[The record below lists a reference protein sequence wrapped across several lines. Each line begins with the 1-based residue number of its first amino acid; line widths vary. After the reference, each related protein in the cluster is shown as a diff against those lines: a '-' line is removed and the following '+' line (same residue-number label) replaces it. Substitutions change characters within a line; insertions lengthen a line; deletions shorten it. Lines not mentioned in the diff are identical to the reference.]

1 MATTKELTEQVI
13 ALEKRIAQLSTT
25 NSRLTDE
32 VAILKHNYSNIVEDV
47 SERFEAVAKR
57 FQKK

>member
-32 VAILKHNYSNIVEDV
+32 VAILKHNYSNLVEDV
-47 SERFEAVAKR
+47 SKRFEAVAKR

>member
-1 MATTKELTEQVI
+1 MATTKELTEQV
-13 ALEKRIAQLSTT
+13 ATLQKRVSQLTST
-25 NSRLTDE
+25 NSRLVDE
-32 VAILKHNYSNIVEDV
+32 VAILKTNYSNLVEDV

>member
-32 VAILKHNYSNIVEDV
+32 VAILKHNYSNLVEDV

>member
-13 ALEKRIAQLSTT
+13 ALEKRIAQLTTT

-32 VAILKHNYSNIVEDV
+32 VAMLKHNYSNLIEDV
-47 SERFEAVAKR
+47 
-57 FQKK
+57 